1 MGQRCCRPAVLEDK
15 NVDATPPLP
24 SSAAPVIPAPGY
36 RVTAQPPLRV
46 LAEEDC
52 SEDDEFWDAGS
63 VVSFYTVM
71 EMPFF
76 EGDFGFDDD
85 ELEGF
90 EGPNRFGQ
98 EFGDEILSE
107 NGGGVALNEDQE
119 VNRVKELLREKR
131 HLDAYN
137 ALVALGPNSMAA
149 CAQHGIDIGSLEE
162 DVAAITEALYALE
175 DEKHWMVA
183 KERPLRVLYRHF
195 KSTTIHG
202 LKLSM
207 TFPHPPSHIVA
218 IANEW
223 DLIPTW
229 NKYVLDAVKL
239 AEPGN
244 YECFVYGAQWMIKPF
259 RHLDA
264 IVRARGFD
272 LAETHRCLIILVN
285 DVDAD
290 ALPSDHRPVPEES
303 YMGSRRKVNVLP
315 KSCIVL
321 KPLPAQA
328 ADGDKNGRDLTEAH
342 LMVYLDPHI
351 PFVPGFL
358 INFVLGILAPY
369 IARQMNKV
377 LNKAFADMEGEY
389 SQRLAQRPELY
400 ERINR
405 RVMTFAE
412 QSEHSLLVQNDSF

>member
-1 MGQRCCRPAVLEDK
+1 M
-15 NVDATPPLP
+15 
-24 SSAAPVIPAPGY
+24 
-36 RVTAQPPLRV
+36 TAQPSLGV

-76 EGDFGFDDD
+76 DGDFGLDGD
-85 ELEGF
+85 ELEELGG
-90 EGPNRFGQ
+90 EA
-98 EFGDEILSE
+98 LSD
-107 NGGGVALNEDQE
+107 NGGGGVVLSVEQE
-119 VNRVKELLREKR
+119 VNRVKELLRDKR

-137 ALVALGPNSMAA
+137 ALVALGPSCMAA
-149 CAQHGIDIGSLEE
+149 CAQHGIDIGSLED
-162 DVAAITEALYALE
+162 DVAAITEALYALQ
-175 DEKHWMVA
+175 DDKHWMVA

-195 KSTTIHG
+195 KKTTVHG
-202 LKLSM
+202 LKLSI
-207 TFPHPPSHIVA
+207 TFPHPPAHIVA

-223 DLIPTW
+223 DLIPSW
-229 NKYVLDAVKL
+229 NKYVLEAVKL

-264 IVRARGFD
+264 IVQARGFD

-290 ALPSDHRPVPEES
+290 ALPVDHQPVPEES

-321 KPLPAQA
+321 KPLSAQA
-328 ADGDKNGRDLTEAH
+328 ADGDNNGRGADRTEAH

-369 IARQMNKV
+369 IAREMNKV

-389 SQRLAQRPELY
+389 SRRVAQRPELY

-405 RVMTFAE
+405 RVISFAE
-412 QSEHSLLVQNDSF
+412 QSEQSLLVQNDSF

>member
-1 MGQRCCRPAVLEDK
+1 MGQQCCRPAALEDK
-15 NVDATPPLP
+15 NVDATPPFP
-24 SSAAPVIPAPGY
+24 SSAAPAPGY

-46 LAEEDC
+46 LGEEDC

-71 EMPFF
+71 EMPVFD
-76 EGDFGFDDD
+76 EDFGFDDD

-90 EGPNRFGQ
+90 GGEV
-98 EFGDEILSE
+98 LSE
-107 NGGGVALNEDQE
+107 SCGGGVALSEEQE
-119 VNRVKELLREKR
+119 VIRVKELLWGKR

-137 ALVALGPNSMAA
+137 ALVALGPSSIAA
-149 CAQHGIDIGSLEE
+149 CAQHGIDIASLEE
-162 DVAAITEALYALE
+162 DVAAIREALYALK

-207 TFPHPPSHIVA
+207 TFPHPASHIVA

-264 IVRARGFD
+264 IVKARGFD
-272 LAETHRCLIILVN
+272 LAETHRCLMILVN

-290 ALPSDHRPVPEES
+290 ALPRDHRPVPEES
-303 YMGSRRKVNVLP
+303 YMGSRRNVNVLP

-328 ADGDKNGRDLTEAH
+328 ADGDKNGRHLTEAH

-405 RVMTFAE
+405 RVMAFAE
-412 QSEHSLLVQNDSF
+412 QSEHSLLVQNDSV